1 MGARSATRGLNR
13 RLAVDCEA
21 GGHGLMPHVVVEQA
35 GPLEVVFAALDP
47 FVVADG
53 NLILRITDVFLNRR
67 GTMMLL
73 EAVVVDKPRSQTF
86 FVQLSRKDQAITV
99 RLLPATDPEEKTPA
113 VKRLMALVAR
123 RIRQIVPQSRYGKTN
138 LQDFLTEP
146 DA

>member
-1 MGARSATRGLNR
+1 
-13 RLAVDCEA
+13 
-21 GGHGLMPHVVVEQA
+21 MPHVVVEQA
-35 GPLEVVFAALDP
+35 GPLAAVSASLDP
-47 FVVADG
+47 FVVTDG
-53 NLILRITDVFLNRR
+53 NVILRITDVFLNRR

-86 FVQLSRKDQAITV
+86 FVQLSQKDQAITV

-146 DA
+146 DV

>member
-1 MGARSATRGLNR
+1 
-13 RLAVDCEA
+13 
-21 GGHGLMPHVVVEQA
+21 MPHVVIEQA

-53 NLILRITDVFLNRR
+53 NLILRISDVFLNRR
-67 GTMMLL
+67 GTIVLL
-73 EAVVVDKPRSQTF
+73 EAVVIDKPQSQTF
-86 FVQLSRKDQAITV
+86 FVQLSQKDQAVTV

-123 RIRQIVPQSRYGKTN
+123 RVRQIVPQSRYGKTN
-138 LQDFLTEP
+138 LQGFLAEP

>member
-1 MGARSATRGLNR
+1 
-13 RLAVDCEA
+13 
-21 GGHGLMPHVVVEQA
+21 MPHVVVEQA

-53 NLILRITDVFLNRR
+53 NLILRISDVFLNRR
-67 GTMMLL
+67 GTIMLL

-86 FVQLSRKDQAITV
+86 FIQLSQKDQAVTV

-123 RIRQIVPQSRYGKTN
+123 RVRQIVPQSRYGKTN
-138 LQDFLTEP
+138 LHEFLAEP
-146 DA
+146 NA

>member
-1 MGARSATRGLNR
+1 
-13 RLAVDCEA
+13 
-21 GGHGLMPHVVVEQA
+21 MPHVVVEQA
-35 GPLEVVFAALDP
+35 GPLDVVFAALDH
-47 FVVADG
+47 FVVTDS
-53 NLILRITDVFLNRR
+53 NLILRINDVFLNRR

-86 FVQLSRKDQAITV
+86 FVQLSQKDQAITV

-123 RIRQIVPQSRYGKTN
+123 HIRQIVPESRYGKTN

>member
-1 MGARSATRGLNR
+1 
-13 RLAVDCEA
+13 
-21 GGHGLMPHVVVEQA
+21 MPHVVVEQA
-35 GPLEVVFAALDP
+35 GPLAAVFAALDP
-47 FVVADG
+47 FVVTDG
-53 NLILRITDVFLNRR
+53 NLILRITDLFLNRR

-86 FVQLSRKDQAITV
+86 FVQLSQKDQAITM

-146 DA
+146 DV

>member
-1 MGARSATRGLNR
+1 
-13 RLAVDCEA
+13 
-21 GGHGLMPHVVVEQA
+21 
-35 GPLEVVFAALDP
+35 VVFAALDP

-53 NLILRITDVFLNRR
+53 NLILRISDVFLNRR
-67 GTMMLL
+67 GTIMLL

-86 FVQLSRKDQAITV
+86 FIQLSQKDQAVTV
-99 RLLPATDPEEKTPA
+99 RLLPATDPEEKTPT